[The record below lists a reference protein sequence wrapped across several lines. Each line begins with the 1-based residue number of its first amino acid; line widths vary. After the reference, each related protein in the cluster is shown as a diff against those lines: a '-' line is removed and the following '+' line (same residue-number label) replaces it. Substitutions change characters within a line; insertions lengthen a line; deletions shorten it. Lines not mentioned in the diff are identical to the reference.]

1 MYKNYLREYAK
12 DEILMSHWDE
22 TEAKYK
28 AILDWKKNVWNN
40 VAQQA

>member
-1 MYKNYLREYAK
+1 
-12 DEILMSHWDE
+12 MSHWDE

-40 VAQQA
+40 VAQEA